1 MLLFMGSQRV
11 GHEVVTEQQQKISG
25 VNRRKG
31 NWKPEKAYVMVNF
44 EKKFYFTLE
53 YGPSIVF
60 R

>member
-1 MLLFMGSQRV
+1 MGSQSV

-31 NWKPEKAYVMVNF
+31 NWKPEIAYVMVNF